1 MGCQACPAAPGPRR
15 QRQYAPL
22 GGQPSRRRG
31 GLRFHRVSRRG
42 QLVSPGS
49 PAQPPFDLRG
59 YAGARLLF
67 QAYLSQSRRR
77 TVESRRAG
85 RGIRQPRGY
94 QLSPA
99 ASRCFRFVQRLA
111 SHAEATGADLRSRL
125 LQGAVS
131 RPLPRVPHRAAH
143 TRLPV
148 AVRGALHCGRRSAA
162 AGREGQ
168 RTGQPAAGVPVL
180 VRRHQGLRR
189 QPGLLARRRHGSRI
203 AAREKPPGAT
213 MKKWLIAGLFTLAS
227 STALAQDYPSKPI
240 RLIIPYAAGSVA
252 EVLFR
257 SMMPAL
263 EPRLGQRFIIDAR
276 PGADGNIGMAE
287 AARAAPDGYTLLLAP
302 TANFAV
308 LDHLAKN
315 LPFNALT
322 SFEPVSMIAE
332 TWPLCTVGP
341 DVPARNLKELADYV
355 KANPGK
361 YNYGSQGTGSPTHL
375 IGA

>member
-1 MGCQACPAAPGPRR
+1 
-15 QRQYAPL
+15 
-22 GGQPSRRRG
+22 
-31 GLRFHRVSRRG
+31 
-42 QLVSPGS
+42 
-49 PAQPPFDLRG
+49 
-59 YAGARLLF
+59 
-67 QAYLSQSRRR
+67 
-77 TVESRRAG
+77 
-85 RGIRQPRGY
+85 
-94 QLSPA
+94 
-99 ASRCFRFVQRLA
+99 
-111 SHAEATGADLRSRL
+111 
-125 LQGAVS
+125 
-131 RPLPRVPHRAAH
+131 
-143 TRLPV
+143 
-148 AVRGALHCGRRSAA
+148 
-162 AGREGQ
+162 
-168 RTGQPAAGVPVL
+168 
-180 VRRHQGLRR
+180 
-189 QPGLLARRRHGSRI
+189 
-203 AAREKPPGAT
+203 

-227 STALAQDYPSKPI
+227 CTALAQDYPSKPI

-276 PGADGNIGMAE
+276 PGADGNIGMGE
-287 AARAAPDGYTLLLAP
+287 AARAAPDGYTLVLAP

-375 IGA
+375 IGAAFSQMTGNSMVHIPYKGTPPMITALLAGDIQVTFASMTAVLPMLKAGKLRAIAAIGRERQAELPDLPTSVEQGFPQLVMSNWWVVAAPKGTPGRAIDRLAAELRASLKEPEVRKRFTDVGHIPTGMTPAETAAFLKSESARYKGIVEAGNIKLEQ